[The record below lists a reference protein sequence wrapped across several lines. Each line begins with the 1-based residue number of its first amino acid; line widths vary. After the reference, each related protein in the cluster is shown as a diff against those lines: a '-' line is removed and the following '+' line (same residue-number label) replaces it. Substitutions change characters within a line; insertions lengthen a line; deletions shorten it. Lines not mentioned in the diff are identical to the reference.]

1 MSTAVTTQLP
11 AGTWALDTIH
21 STVGFGVKHLGIN
34 TYRGSFPGI
43 EGHLVTDGG
52 RITEIVGTA
61 TIDSLVTKD
70 ATLTG
75 HLLTPDFFDAANHP
89 TGTFSSTAITLADD
103 GALRIDGE
111 LTLRGVTR
119 PVTLTGALE
128 GVGPDPYG
136 NTRLGISVTG
146 QIDRREFGISWNT
159 IMDNGVPAV
168 AERVSLD
175 WEVEAILAGAEA

>member
-1 MSTAVTTQLP
+1 MSTAVVTQLP

-89 TGTFSSTAITLADD
+89 TGTFRSSSVELADD
-103 GALRIDGE
+103 GALRIEGE

-119 PVTLTGALE
+119 PVTLTGEL
-128 GVGPDPYG
+128 GLGQDPYG
-136 NTRLGISVTG
+136 NTRVGIAVKG

>member
-1 MSTAVTTQLP
+1 MTTATQTQLP
-11 AGTWALDTIH
+11 AGTWTLDPVH

-34 TYRGSFPGI
+34 TYRGQFPGI
-43 EGHLVTDGG
+43 EGELRTAGG
-52 RITEIVGTA
+52 RITAVSGTA
-61 TIDSLVTKD
+61 RIDSLVTKD

-89 TGTFSSTAITLADD
+89 TGTFRSTAVELSGEDV
-103 GALRIDGE
+103 RIDGE

-119 PVTLTGALE
+119 PVTLTGT
-128 GVGPDPYG
+128 VGLGQDPYG
-136 NTRLGISVTG
+136 NTRVGIAVTG

-168 AERVSLD
+168 AERVSLA